1 MNEQFGSFI
10 GTLFQSRTQAH
21 IMHLQSNSY
30 AQHVALQGYYE
41 EILDIIDGLV
51 ESYQGRYGIVY
62 GYKMESNVEESTNP
76 ITYFEAL
83 SKYVEMKRQ
92 TITQDSYIQNQ
103 VDEVVA
109 LISSALYKLKFL
121 K

>member
-41 EILDIIDGLV
+41 EIVDIIDSLV
-51 ESYQGRYGIVY
+51 ESYQGG
-62 GYKMESNVEESTNP
+62 
-76 ITYFEAL
+76 
-83 SKYVEMKRQ
+83 
-92 TITQDSYIQNQ
+92 
-103 VDEVVA
+103 
-109 LISSALYKLKFL
+109 
-121 K
+121 